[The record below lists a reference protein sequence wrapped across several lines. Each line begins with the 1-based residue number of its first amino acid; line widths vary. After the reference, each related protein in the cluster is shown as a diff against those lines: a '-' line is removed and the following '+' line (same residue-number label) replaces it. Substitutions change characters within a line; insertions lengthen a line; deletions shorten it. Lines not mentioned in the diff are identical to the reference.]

1 LNYDCIIVG
10 GGHNGLVCSA
20 YLARAGWKVLVLE
33 RRPMVGGA
41 CVTEELWPGYRIST
55 AAYVVSLLLPE
66 IEQDLELKRHGY
78 EVLRRVPSS
87 FTPFEDGTY
96 LMLGPDAAEN
106 HREVSKFSQRDADAL
121 PRYEQLLTQIAEK
134 LEPILSVTP
143 PDLLPL
149 PKQWR
154 KRSFGKKLRDA
165 GKARNLYKAF
175 ESLGD
180 QLPEAIELLTGAAR
194 PILDRWF
201 ESDQLKGTL
210 ATDAIIGTFQS
221 VSSAGTAYVLLHH
234 VMGASGGARGVWGYV
249 KGGMGGLSESIAKS
263 AKEAGVEIRTDAAV
277 AEILTESGATTG
289 VRLETGETFHAGRV
303 ASGIDAHQTFRRLI
317 SEGQLP
323 ETFRAAVDRID
334 YSSASMKINLALSEL
349 PNFTCLP
356 GDGSVGPQHRGTIH
370 INALMQDLEDGW
382 FDAAGGQPSRRP
394 IVEMTIPTSV
404 DDTISPPGQHVASLF
419 VQYAPYKLADGTWDE
434 ATKNAFADSCI
445 QQIARYAPNITDT
458 VLHRQILSP
467 LDLERVYGL
476 TGGNIFQGAMPLHQL
491 FSMRPVAGWSD
502 YRTPIS
508 GLYLCGAAAHPGGGV
523 MGACGRNAAVEMLR
537 DGKSAT

>member
-1 LNYDCIIVG
+1 MDYDCIIVG
-10 GGHNGLVCSA
+10 GGHNGLICAA
-20 YLARAGWKVLVLE
+20 YLAKAGWKVLVLE
-33 RRPMVGGA
+33 RRPLVGGA

-66 IEQDLELKRHGY
+66 IERDLDLKQHGY

-96 LMLGPDAAEN
+96 LMLGSDPAEN
-106 HREVSKFSQRDADAL
+106 HRQVSKFSASDADAL
-121 PRYEQLLTQIAEK
+121 PRYEQLLTNIAEK
-134 LEPILSVTP
+134 LEPILCDTP

-149 PKQWR
+149 PKLWR
-154 KRSFGKKLRDA
+154 KRSIGKKLRDL
-165 GKARNLYKAF
+165 GKARSLYKSL

-180 QLPEAIELLTGAAR
+180 ELPEAIELLTGAAR

-249 KGGMGGLSESIAKS
+249 KGGMGSLSEAIAKS
-263 AKEAGVEIRTDAAV
+263 ARQAGVEIRTDAAV
-277 AEILTESGATTG
+277 AEILTDSNGVHG
-289 VRLETGETFHAGRV
+289 VRLESGETFTSGRV
-303 ASGIDAHQTFRRLI
+303 ASGIDAHQTFRRLMPDAD
-317 SEGQLP
+317 LP
-323 ETFRAAVDRID
+323 DSFRSAVDRID
-334 YSSASMKINLALSEL
+334 YSSASMKINLGLSEL

-370 INALMQDLEDGW
+370 INAQMQDLEDGW
-382 FDAAGGQPSRRP
+382 FDAAGGKPSQRP
-394 IVEMTIPTSV
+394 IVEMTIPSSV
-404 DDTISPPGQHVASLF
+404 DDSIAPAGQHVASLF
-419 VQYAPYKLADGTWDE
+419 VQYAPYKLANGEWDE
-434 ATKNAFADSCI
+434 ATKNAFADRCI
-445 QQIARYAPNITDT
+445 QEIARYAPNITDA
-458 VLHRQILSP
+458 VIHRQILSP

-502 YRTPIS
+502 YRTPVG
-508 GLYLCGAAAHPGGGV
+508 GLYMCGAAAHPGGGV

-537 DGKSAT
+537 DGKATT